1 MGRVIGALL
10 AGILILAL
18 LYYAAI
24 IVFIIAAVYAIV
36 RGGYHIFL
44 SIYFSSEKFSKL
56 KASIENNI
64 QDCNNLNLHIEEL
77 KHSYNKYYRH
87 QLDAGVSTFVDRSS
101 WNYQRP
107 ELNKYSDTNNTY
119 NCSRQV
125 CSNARIQPFKYICK
139 YFNIV
144 CDEKSLAFYEDL
156 TNKFAAVEQGKESYI
171 AERDALMA
179 SIQTEVP
186 SLIIQFSKQR
196 LYNELGI
203 RPFKFYD
210 QYYPSYKFLYISS
223 GGNSSLECVVDFD
236 VSTLEKFT
244 RYIVSVI
251 EKKESIIYQRQLMTT
266 KLREQIKQR
275 DGYKCVCCGTSLKE
289 EPHLLLEIDHIIPVS
304 KGGKTV
310 PENLQTLC
318 WRCNRSKS
326 NKMDYLSENNSS
338 DLSGNSYS
346 RLD

>member
-1 MGRVIGALL
+1 MGRGIGSAL

-24 IVFIIAAVYAIV
+24 IVFIIVAIYAIV
-36 RGGYHIFL
+36 RGGYRLFL
-44 SIYFSSEKFSKL
+44 SIYFSSKKFARL
-56 KASIENNI
+56 KAAIEDNI

-77 KHSYNKYYRH
+77 KHSYNKHYRH
-87 QLDAGVSTFVDRSS
+87 QLDAGVSTFVDKSS
-101 WNYQRP
+101 WDYQRT
-107 ELNKYSDTNNTY
+107 ELSKYTEANNTY

-125 CSNARIQPFKYICK
+125 CASARAQPFKYICK
-139 YFNIV
+139 YFNII
-144 CDEKSLAFYEDL
+144 CNEESLEFYEDL
-156 TNKFAAVEQGKESYI
+156 TNQFAAVEQGKESYI

-186 SLIIQFSKQR
+186 SLIMRFSKQR
-196 LYNELGI
+196 LYDELGI
-203 RPFKFYD
+203 QPFKFYD

-236 VSTLEKFT
+236 VPTLEKFT
-244 RYIVSVI
+244 RYIVSAI
-251 EKKESIIYQRQLMTT
+251 EKKKSIIYQRQLMTT
-266 KLREQIKQR
+266 SLREQIKQR

-289 EPHLLLEIDHIIPVS
+289 EPHSLLEIDHIIPVS

-326 NKMDYLSENNSS
+326 NKIDFLPDNKKH
-338 DLSGNSYS
+338 
-346 RLD
+346 